1 MNEKKVV
8 AVFYPIL
15 PYSRAPLVTLLL
27 GWLNGSLGPRGENA
41 ISQRLVQS
49 SDPLSQALWSD
60 TNRSP
65 SLDSWFRRPMN
76 FEGNFNI
83 PC

>member
-15 PYSRAPLVTLLL
+15 TYSRAPLVTLLL
-27 GWLNGSLGPRGENA
+27 GWLNGFLGPRGEKA
-41 ISQRLVQS
+41 VSLRLVQS

-60 TNRSP
+60 TNRSR
-65 SLDSWFRRPMN
+65 SLLVLASSEVR
-76 FEGNFNI
+76 E
-83 PC
+83 

>member
-65 SLDSWFRRPMN
+65 SLLVPASSELR
-76 FEGNFNI
+76 G
-83 PC
+83 

>member
-27 GWLNGSLGPRGENA
+27 GWLNGSLGPRGENVV
-41 ISQRLVQS
+41 SLRLVHSRPIPYLKPCGPIQI
-49 SDPLSQALWSD
+49 AL
-60 TNRSP
+60 P
-65 SLDSWFRRPMN
+65 VSWFRRPVK

>member
-1 MNEKKVV
+1 MTRGINKKKVV

-27 GWLNGSLGPRGENA
+27 GWLNGSLGPMGENA
-41 ISQRLVQS
+41 VSLRLIQS
-49 SDPLSQALWSD
+49 FDPLSQALWSD

-65 SLDSWFRRPMN
+65 SLLVPASSEVR
-76 FEGNFNI
+76 E
-83 PC
+83 